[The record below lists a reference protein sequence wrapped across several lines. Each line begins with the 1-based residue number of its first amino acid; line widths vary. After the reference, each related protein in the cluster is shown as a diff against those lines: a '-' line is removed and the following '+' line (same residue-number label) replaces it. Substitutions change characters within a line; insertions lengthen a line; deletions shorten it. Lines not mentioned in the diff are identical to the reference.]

1 MFLSIPRKCE
11 WIFRLEASPWPS
23 LVEVHFLEVVPGLAL
38 VDSEETIIEARFR
51 NLFYAP
57 GICVRILTREPEK
70 LLALTAL
77 LINAN
82 FIAIS
87 TSSSHLGGARDVK
100 RAMMM

>member
-1 MFLSIPRKCE
+1 MTESRRSSFPRSRYG
-11 WIFRLEASPWPS
+11 INF
-23 LVEVHFLEVVPGLAL
+23 
-38 VDSEETIIEARFR
+38 VDSEETIIEARF
-51 NLFYAP
+51 LPAL
-57 GICVRILTREPEK
+57 GISFMFAESACEFSRASPK
-70 LLALTAL
+70 MLLALTTL